1 MNKCRLS
8 FFYLKK
14 SPVVLSPFLLLD
26 GWMINFTARFIV
38 SVISVTRNMSFSDI
52 IGFSDN
58 RFL

>member
-8 FFYLKK
+8 FFLFKK
-14 SPVVLSPFLLLD
+14 SPVVLSLFLLLD
-26 GWMINFTARFIV
+26 GQMINITGRFIV
-38 SVISVTRNMSFSDI
+38 SLISVTRIMSFSDI

>member
-8 FFYLKK
+8 FFLFKK
-14 SPVVLSPFLLLD
+14 SPVVLSLFLLLD
-26 GWMINFTARFIV
+26 GQMINFIGRFIM
-38 SVISVTRNMSFSDI
+38 SLISVTRIMSFSDI

>member
-8 FFYLKK
+8 FFLFKK
-14 SPVVLSPFLLLD
+14 SPVVLSLFLLLD
-26 GWMINFTARFIV
+26 GQMINFTGRFIM
-38 SVISVTRNMSFSDI
+38 SLISVTRIMSFSDI